1 MIHRS
6 VLEELKQHLAEPE
19 ITLIAGARQ
28 VGKTTLMNML
38 FEHLREKDKKVLFLS
53 MDFESDVPFFSTQQA
68 LINRINL
75 EFGDEFGFVFLDEI
89 QRKDNA
95 GLYLKGLY
103 DMKLPVKFIISGSGS
118 IELRETIAE
127 SLAGRKR
134 LFEITTVTFNEFLDF
149 RTQYSFSGKLPAF
162 IHAYPDKTMELFY
175 EYLHFGGYPRVI
187 TAPTIKEKVL
197 HINEIFQSYI
207 DRDIRHLIR
216 NDQPEAFVR
225 VVRLL
230 AAQTGQMVN
239 LNNLSNDA
247 RVSAPTLQKHLWIA
261 QKTFFIK
268 LVEPYFKNV
277 TKEITKSPVVYFA
290 DHGIRNFCISNFGN
304 IQRHQDYGFVF
315 QNLIGNA
322 LLRELYATPFSV
334 HYWRTTDKAEVDF
347 VISRMNNPIGVEAK
361 FSAMKTPV
369 ITRSLRSFI
378 DKYNP
383 SEAWVVNLTLSAS
396 TMIGGTKVRHIT
408 FFELPDVLQELVNS
422 IETSYLVEE
431 RLFPYKIA
439 GRVNKVRKS
448 SAKSLNL
455 VSTSSKTK

>member
-1 MIHRS
+1 MIHRL
-6 VLEELKQHLAEPE
+6 VLDQLKQHLSEPE

-38 FEHLREKDKKVLFLS
+38 LEHLQKKDKKVLFLS
-53 MDFESDVPFFSTQQA
+53 LDFESDIPFFSTQQA

-75 EFGDEFGFVFLDEI
+75 EFGDQSGFVFLDEI
-89 QRKDNA
+89 QRKENA

-118 IELRETIAE
+118 IELKETIAE

-134 LFEITTVTFNEFLDF
+134 LFEVTPVTFNEFLDF
-149 RTQYSFSGKLPAF
+149 RTEYRFSGKLPAF
-162 IHAYPDKTMELFY
+162 IQAYPDKTLELFY
-175 EYLHFGGYPRVI
+175 EYLNFGGYPRVI

-197 HINEIFQSYI
+197 QINEIFQSYI

-216 NDQPEAFVR
+216 GDQPEAFVR

-230 AAQTGQMVN
+230 AAQTGQMLN

-247 RVSAPTLQKHLWIA
+247 RVSVPTLQKHLWIA

-268 LVEPYFKNV
+268 MVEPYFKNV

-290 DHGIRNFCISNFGN
+290 DHGIRNFSISNFGN
-304 IQRHQDYGFVF
+304 VQRHQDYGFVF
-315 QNLIGNA
+315 QNLVGNE

-347 VISRMNNPIGVEAK
+347 VISRMNDPIGVEVK
-361 FSAMKTPV
+361 CTTLKTPV

-378 DKYNP
+378 EKYKP
-383 SEAWVVNLTLSAS
+383 SEAWVINLTFTGS
-396 TMIGGTKVRHIT
+396 TMIGTTKIRYIT
-408 FFELPDVLQELVNS
+408 FFELPDILRELVSS
-422 IETSYLVEE
+422 IERSYMAEE
-431 RLFPYKIA
+431 RQFPYRIARNANKI
-439 GRVNKVRKS
+439 RK
-448 SAKSLNL
+448 
-455 VSTSSKTK
+455 

>member
-6 VLEELKQHLAEPE
+6 LLGELKLHLAEPE

-38 FEHLREKDKKVLFLS
+38 LEELRKKDEKVLFLS
-53 MDFESDVPFFSTQQA
+53 LDFESDVPFFSTQQA
-68 LINRINL
+68 LINRIKM
-75 EFGDEFGFVFLDEI
+75 EFGDQFGFVFLDEI
-89 QRKDNA
+89 QRKENA

-118 IELRETIAE
+118 IELKETIAE

-134 LFEITTVTFNEFLDF
+134 LFEVTPITFNEFLNF
-149 RTQYSFSGKLPAF
+149 RTHYNYEGKLPAYF
-162 IHAYPDKTMELFY
+162 RAYPDKIMELFH
-175 EYLHFGGYPRVI
+175 EYLNFGGYPRVI

-197 HINEIFQSYI
+197 QINEIFQSYI
-207 DRDIRHLIR
+207 DRDIRQLIR
-216 NDQPEAFVR
+216 SDQPEAFVR

-230 AAQTGQMVN
+230 AAQTGQMLN

-261 QKTFFIK
+261 QKTYFIK
-268 LVEPYFKNV
+268 MVEPYFKNV
-277 TKEITKSPVVYFA
+277 TKEITKSPVVYFT

-315 QNLIGNA
+315 QNLVGNA

-347 VISRMNNPIGVEAK
+347 VISRMNNPIGVEVK
-361 FSAMKTPV
+361 FSTLKSPV
-369 ITRSLRSFI
+369 ITRSLRNFI
-378 DKYNP
+378 EKYKP
-383 SEAWVVNLTLSAS
+383 TEAWVVNLTFSGS
-396 TMIGGTKVRHIT
+396 TMIGTTKIRHIT
-408 FFELPDVLQELVNS
+408 FFELPDILHELVSS
-422 IETSYLVEE
+422 IEKLYMVEE
-431 RLFPYKIA
+431 RQFPYRIA
-439 GRVNKVRKS
+439 GRVKKI
-448 SAKSLNL
+448 KI
-455 VSTSSKTK
+455 KDIPM

>member
-6 VLEELKQHLAEPE
+6 ILDELKRHLAEPE

-28 VGKTTLMNML
+28 VGKTTLMNTLM
-38 FEHLREKDKKVLFLS
+38 EGLREKDKKVLLLS
-53 MDFESDVPFFSTQQA
+53 LDFESDVPFFSTQQA

-75 EFGDEFGFVFLDEI
+75 EFGDQFGFVFLDEI
-89 QRKDNA
+89 QRKENA

-118 IELRETIAE
+118 IELKETIAE

-134 LFEITTVTFNEFLDF
+134 LFEVTPVTFNEFLDF
-149 RTQYSFSGKLPAF
+149 RTQYHYSGRLSAF
-162 IHAYPDKTMELFY
+162 THAYPDKTMELFY
-175 EYLHFGGYPRVI
+175 EYLNFGGYPRVI

-197 HINEIFQSYI
+197 QINEIFQSYI
-207 DRDIRHLIR
+207 DRDIRYLIR
-216 NDQPEAFVR
+216 GDQPEAFVR
-225 VVRLL
+225 VIRLL
-230 AAQTGQMVN
+230 AAQTGQMIN

-247 RVSAPTLQKHLWIA
+247 RVSVPTLQKHLWIA

-290 DHGIRNFCISNFGN
+290 DHGIRNFSISNFGN

-315 QNLIGNA
+315 QNLVGNS
-322 LLRELYATPFSV
+322 LLRELYASPFPV

-347 VISRMNNPIGVEAK
+347 VISRLNDPIGVEVK
-361 FSAMKTPV
+361 FSALKTPV

-378 DKYNP
+378 EKYKP
-383 SEAWVVNLTLSAS
+383 TEAWVVNLTFSGT
-396 TMIGGTKVRHIT
+396 TMIGTTRVCHIT
-408 FFELPDVLQELVNS
+408 FFELPDILHDLVNS
-422 IETSYLVEE
+422 IEESFIVEE
-431 RLFPYKIA
+431 RQFPYRIA
-439 GRVNKVRKS
+439 GRVIKLRK
-448 SAKSLNL
+448 
-455 VSTSSKTK
+455 